1 MAAKADSNS
10 ALVEAA
16 RQARAHA
23 YAPYSEYRVGA
34 AVRTS
39 SGLVFTGANVE
50 NAAYP
55 SGMCAERV
63 ALYQA
68 VSQGERDIEALA
80 VVTENAG
87 APCGACRQVLA
98 EFGATAQII
107 LADATGRIRVE
118 TSLPELLPRAFG
130 PGDLPGR

>member
-16 RQARAHA
+16 RQARTHA

-130 PGDLPGR
+130 PEDLPRG